1 MGSRE
6 SEVRKSE
13 EKRLSDFVYKG
24 PAYFAEDALA
34 QVEQQRM
41 HGLSNGKVILAS
53 SSGIVGTLS
62 DGRSRIITPQEMP
75 TPDEEE
81 QILQDIYDRGFIHY
95 TGTLAF
101 GRKNGIASH
110 AVSTYVN
117 IILKPDTHLSK
128 LPDPDELYS
137 LGESFIYGYIKYLQ
151 EGSTGTINA
160 KEMLNV
166 HENSDP
172 KLVPAFMSGKT
183 PELLQFAEEVCRFDE
198 KTGPMISELVGRYPF
213 NNMVFRSKFAKSD
226 HADLEEFY
234 REIIAN
240 RKQFFKEYG
249 GDCTLFSLEVADKLS
264 AMGLDPKILL
274 YPSTKIVDG
283 EVIITAKRS
292 HNAVVVEDPDSKF
305 STKYYIDPGYSVPWA
320 VPMNRWPFS
329 VYPRSF
335 GDGKS
340 MITRIVKDE
349 KPIVALM
356 VNDQAKRHLAGEEVM
371 DPKTCEETAPEILAE
386 THYLKDII
394 KWDYQDQL
402 GRRTLG
408 IRYKCSQGT
417 LTCVEAGID
426 KVPLQQFFEDSTLQD
441 VLRHKCTEIG
451 ADFYKILDELRSLPR
466 E

>member
-13 EKRLSDFVYKG
+13 EKKLSDFVYKG

-75 TPDEEE
+75 TPEEEE
-81 QILQDIYDRGFIHY
+81 QILQDIFDRGFIHY
-95 TGTLAF
+95 SGTLAF
-101 GRKNGIASH
+101 GRKNGISSH

-226 HADLEEFY
+226 HADLEKFY

-249 GDCTLFSLEVADKLS
+249 GDCTLFSLEVADRLA
-264 AMGLDPKILL
+264 AMGYEPETLIYPTTKMVNGIPEILDPIGHIAV
-274 YPSTKIVDG
+274 IV
-283 EVIITAKRS
+283 K
-292 HNAVVVEDPDSKF
+292 DPESKF
-305 STKYYIDPGYSVPWA
+305 STIQYIDPGYSVPWA

-329 VYPRSF
+329 VYPRSL

-340 MITRIVKDE
+340 IVTHVFKDE
-349 KPIVALM
+349 QTVAEL
-356 VNDQAKRHLAGEEVM
+356 VVHDQAKRHLAGERVM
-371 DPKTCEETAPEILAE
+371 DVTTLEQMASAILKR
-386 THYLKDII
+386 THNLKDII